1 MNSASDFPVA
11 SDQRRTSRR
20 FPAIRPLLCAIAL
33 AALVACSGGQG
44 DPNAATDKDGKPSG
58 QAVDGKKG
66 EKSGK
71 PADSAIPVEVAQA
84 SRRDIA
90 ASYAGSA
97 SLVAPEETDVVA
109 KTSGVLLAL
118 NTEEGQTVKAG
129 QLLAQI
135 DPERTRLEVARATAA
150 LNKLEAEADRA
161 KELFD
166 RRLIAADAYEKLRY
180 DVATQKAAVDLAR
193 LELSYT
199 RIEAPISGVISQR
212 MVKRGNLIQLNQPLF
227 HIVNI
232 ERLEAVLNVPER
244 ELATMSADLPVR
256 MQVDAIPG
264 RAFEG
269 SVSRVS
275 PVVDAGT
282 GTVRVTCEFEGAG
295 ALRPGMFG
303 RIEVIYDRRDGV
315 LTVPRSALLEGE
327 GENAV
332 FAVREG
338 KAVRLPVQLGYVDG
352 SVAEIRGGL
361 DEGDTVVTTG
371 KVALRDGSLV
381 QVLNPLAEPAP
392 AVADDVDETGS
403 GAAVANA
410 TGSAGASS
418 R

>member
-1 MNSASDFPVA
+1 MNAVTEMPLPTHPNEPEV
-11 SDQRRTSRR
+11 R
-20 FPAIRPLLCAIAL
+20 FPKLRLVLCAAAL
-33 AALVACSGGQG
+33 LLLVACSGGKSG
-44 DPNAATDKDGKPSG
+44 DASAEKAKDGK
-58 QAVDGKKG
+58 QTERTAEAGKKKDG
-66 EKSGK
+66 DKK
-71 PADSAIPVEVAQA
+71 ADSAIPVEVAQA
-84 SRRDIA
+84 SRQDIA

-97 SLVAPEETDVVA
+97 SLAAPEETDVVA
-109 KTSGVLLAL
+109 KTTGVLLQL

-135 DPERTRLEVARATAA
+135 DPERTRLEVARASAA
-150 LNKLEAEADRA
+150 LKKLEAEADRA

-166 RRLIAADAYEKLRY
+166 RKLIAADAYEKLRY
-180 DVATQKAAVDLAR
+180 DVATQKAAVDLAK

-227 HIVNI
+227 HIVNT

-244 ELATMSADLPVR
+244 ELATMNADLPVR

-264 RAFEG
+264 RDFEG
-269 SVSRVS
+269 IVSRVS

-282 GTVRVTCEFEGAG
+282 GTVRVTTEFKSSG

-303 RIEVIYDRRDGV
+303 RIEVIYDRRDDV
-315 LTVPRSALLEGE
+315 LTVPRTALLEGE
-327 GENAV
+327 GEDAV
-332 FAVREG
+332 FAVRDG
-338 KAVRLPVQLGYVDG
+338 KAVRLPVHLGYIDG
-352 SVAEIRGGL
+352 SVAEIRDGL
-361 DEGDTVVTTG
+361 NEGDTVVTTG
-371 KVALRDGSLV
+371 KVALRDGSKV
-381 QVLNPLAEPAP
+381 QVLNPAAPVAELEDA
-392 AVADDVDETGS
+392 GG